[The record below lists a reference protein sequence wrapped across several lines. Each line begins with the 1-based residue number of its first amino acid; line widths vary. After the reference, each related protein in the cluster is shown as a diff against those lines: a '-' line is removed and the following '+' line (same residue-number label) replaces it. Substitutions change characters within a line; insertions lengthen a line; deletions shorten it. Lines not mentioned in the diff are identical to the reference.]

1 LKQEETR
8 LNQAPAKQESREL
21 KTGNPLV
28 VALQSP
34 KIITATAEDISQAL
48 RYVMVK
54 VGLRATNFP
63 NALEKE
69 ILLKHIQENY
79 GGHTVA
85 EIRLAFEMAIAG
97 KLEVDANCYE
107 NFSCLYFSNV
117 MNAYRKWAKEEYKES
132 VREEGREKEVD
143 RVTIDLEYAFY
154 KQKLINKLPVR
165 V

>member
-1 LKQEETR
+1 
-8 LNQAPAKQESREL
+8 
-21 KTGNPLV
+21 
-28 VALQSP
+28 
-34 KIITATAEDISQAL
+34 
-48 RYVMVK
+48 MVK